1 MKTPSLIQQLMKSK
15 KTFNVFQ
22 KINILDKSP
31 TQYWITKIDKSSI
44 ATGSIT
50 ASKQCVLKS

>member
-1 MKTPSLIQQLMKSK
+1 MKSK

-44 ATGSIT
+44 ATGFIT